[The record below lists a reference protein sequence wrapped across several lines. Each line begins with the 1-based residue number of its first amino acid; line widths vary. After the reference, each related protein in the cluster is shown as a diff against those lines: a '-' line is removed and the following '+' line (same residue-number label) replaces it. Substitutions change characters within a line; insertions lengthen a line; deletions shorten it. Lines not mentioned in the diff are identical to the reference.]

1 LPDDV
6 IGTLAR
12 PADACRG
19 LAPRP
24 AEQCL
29 PGTTGELV
37 CLTANHLADR
47 NRMCRRLAN
56 PVNQAFFVN
65 RADAALPPTFN
76 ETVATTWLVA
86 ATGSL
91 PWTLLVPAG
100 LRSTL

>member
-1 LPDDV
+1 MV
-6 IGTLAR
+6 GTGAR
-12 PADACRG
+12 PGGRFRG

-24 AEQCL
+24 AKPCL
-29 PGTTGELV
+29 PGTTGGLA

-47 NRMCRRLAN
+47 NRTCRRFVN
-56 PVNQAFFVN
+56 PATQAFFVN

-91 PWTLLVPAG
+91 PCTLLVPAG